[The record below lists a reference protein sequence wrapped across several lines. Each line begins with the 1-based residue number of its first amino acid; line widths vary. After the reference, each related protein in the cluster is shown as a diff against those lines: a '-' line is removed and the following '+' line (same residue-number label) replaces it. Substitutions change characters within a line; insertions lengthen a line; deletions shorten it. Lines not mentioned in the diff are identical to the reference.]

1 MGMTKTQ
8 KELGTDKHTSGT
20 LIKTPEKCTIV
31 IQTHADTYTHRKA
44 FIKTC
49 CPPRNLLNTPSFL

>member
-8 KELGTDKHTSGT
+8 KELGTDKHT

-31 IQTHADTYTHRKA
+31 IQTHVDAYTHRKA
-44 FIKTC
+44 FI
-49 CPPRNLLNTPSFL
+49 

>member
-31 IQTHADTYTHRKA
+31 IQTHTDTYTHRKA
-44 FIKTC
+44 FI
-49 CPPRNLLNTPSFL
+49 